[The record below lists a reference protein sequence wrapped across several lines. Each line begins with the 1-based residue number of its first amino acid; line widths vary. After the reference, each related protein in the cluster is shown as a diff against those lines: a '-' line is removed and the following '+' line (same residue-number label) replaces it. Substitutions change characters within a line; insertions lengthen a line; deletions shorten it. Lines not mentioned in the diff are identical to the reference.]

1 MGFTTRK
8 DAEQRVVRGHNL
20 AMSWLLRQ
28 TVVTVEGDVALLS
41 NGNVVVFVT
50 CPSCG
55 ERFIDVM
62 DMDWLSCDP
71 LCPKCGEMVMGLA
84 NPFYEDCPAALP
96 AGLPWTGASPE
107 VGVSFESL
115 LKRERQ

>member
-71 LCPKCGEMVMGLA
+71 LCPQCGEMVMGLA

-107 VGVSFESL
+107 VGMSFKSL
-115 LKRERQ
+115 LKRERH

>member
-1 MGFTTRK
+1 MGFKTLG
-8 DAEQRVVRGHNL
+8 DAEREMVRRHRI
-20 AMSWLLRQ
+20 LLSRLCKE
-28 TVVTVEGDVALLS
+28 TVVAVKNDVALLS

-71 LCPKCGEMVMGLA
+71 LCPQCGEMVMGLA

-107 VGVSFESL
+107 VGMSFKSL
-115 LKRERQ
+115 LKRERH

>member
-1 MGFTTRK
+1 
-8 DAEQRVVRGHNL
+8 
-20 AMSWLLRQ
+20 MSWLLRQ

-55 ERFIDVM
+55 ERFLDVIAT
-62 DMDWLSCDP
+62 DWEENTDSA
-71 LCPKCGEMVMGLA
+71 CPTCGEMTPDVA

-96 AGLPWTGASPE
+96 AGLPWTGDIPK
-107 VGVSFESL
+107 VGMSFEGI